1 MTTSFVRAPQPGTVL
16 FERALPPAGRE
27 RIALFSV
34 ATEDPNPIHV
44 DDDFAHRAGFPTVLQ
59 QGPMTTAQFAR
70 LLEECAWAGRL
81 RALDITFTAPVF
93 PEDALTLRAEVTAV
107 GATVQCALTA
117 TKADGTKTATGTAEL
132 SQA

>member
-1 MTTSFVRAPQPGTVL
+1 MSALQVGTVL
-16 FERALPPAGRE
+16 FERSLPPTGRE

-70 LLEECAWAGRL
+70 LLEEHAGAGSL
-81 RALDITFTAPVF
+81 RVLDITFTAPVF
-93 PEDALTLRAEVTAV
+93 PEDSLILRAQVTKV
-107 GATVQCALTA
+107 GTTVACDLLAS
-117 TKADGTKTATGTAEL
+117 KADGTKTATGTAEL
-132 SQA
+132 SIL